1 MMLII
6 SPKNFC
12 FSFCNEING
21 EIHYFRIVMK
31 TLTINLPDKFDLS
44 PKETAT
50 LLAAKLYET
59 GKLSLGQAAEL
70 AGYSKKTFMELLG
83 NYGVSVFN
91 FPPEELD
98 NDIANAK
105 NYYS

>member
-1 MMLII
+1 MRQQVFLVI
-6 SPKNFC
+6 FY
-12 FSFCNEING
+12 NETKQ
-21 EIHYFRIVMK
+21 EIHYFRSDMK
-31 TLTINLPDKFDLS
+31 TLTINLPDKFDLT

-50 LLAAKLYET
+50 MLAAKLYEA

-91 FPPEELD
+91 FPPEDLD
-98 NDIANAK
+98 TDIANAK
-105 NYYS
+105 SYYS